1 MNIDFNAAFK
11 AGMSEEE
18 IRASIDK
25 AIDNARK
32 EAEQELL
39 KAKKEQE
46 KEVTD
51 KDMRKAEARAYMIN
65 AIIAYSEAF
74 DMEEEFDQDDIN
86 KLEELLIKV
95 EDMIPMYMQ
104 LMEKYEELGDL
115 GLSFGLGGF
124 NI

>member
-25 AIDNARK
+25 AIANARK

-39 KAKKEQE
+39 KAKQEQE
-46 KEVTD
+46 KKVTD

-74 DMEEEFDQDDIN
+74 DMEDEFDQDDID

-115 GLSFGLGGF
+115 GLGFGLGGF